1 MSILSPT
8 PNSLVGVWKVL
19 SFQIEFE
26 DGGERDEPYG
36 APPIGYV
43 VLTEQ
48 RLTAIITSPK
58 RTMDQS
64 GADLF
69 DSMMAYSGRYR
80 LQGDDCFITT
90 VDSAWSPA
98 WLGSEQ
104 VRHFKIDGEVL
115 SVTGLFRD
123 NPKYPGRRA
132 RGVLIGRRE

>member
-1 MSILSPT
+1 MSVLSPA

-36 APPIGYV
+36 ATPIGYV

-58 RTMDQS
+58 RTMDRS

-90 VDSAWSPA
+90 LTAP
-98 WLGSEQ
+98 
-104 VRHFKIDGEVL
+104 
-115 SVTGLFRD
+115 GLL
-123 NPKYPGRRA
+123 PGLVQSKFATSRSMTKSCR
-132 RGVLIGRRE
+132 